1 MEPATLTFAALNA
14 RIDALPD
21 HESLSVTPST
31 RQRWGYI
38 LGFGAGFTGLLA
50 AKLFPSS
57 KIALIFTA
65 VMLIVEVG
73 GLILAIAPRGHWRQ
87 WRLPSFA
94 SERREFADQ
103 LDFDLYHYQQLIAWL
118 TSFPKGRLEAMAQ
131 YASQRHERLKDKH
144 PLISGGL
151 EKLGALPVAA
161 VLYLQFKD
169 LHWPPQPTWPE
180 FFLGMAIVG
189 LYWAS
194 LLLVSVRFR
203 AQLFA
208 LLLSQAAES
217 ATIHRDGDHQSEGAE
232 STFLKSTL

>member
-1 MEPATLTFAALNA
+1 MDSATLTFAALNA

-21 HESLSVTPST
+21 HESLSVAPSR

-38 LGFGAGFTGLLA
+38 IGFGAGFIGLLA

-57 KIALIFTA
+57 KVALVFTT
-65 VMLIVEVG
+65 VMLVVEVA
-73 GLILAIAPRGHWRQ
+73 GLFLAIAPRGPWRR

-94 SERREFADQ
+94 SERRDFAEQ
-103 LDFDLYHYQQLIAWL
+103 LDFDLFHYEQIMAWL
-118 TSFPKGRLEAMAQ
+118 VSFPKERLEAMAQ
-131 YASQRHERLKDKH
+131 YASQRHEGLKDKH
-144 PLISGGL
+144 PLISGSL

-161 VLYLQFKD
+161 VLFLQFKD

-180 FFLGMAIVG
+180 FILGMAIVG
-189 LYWAS
+189 LYWGS

-208 LLLSQAAES
+208 LLLSKAAES
-217 ATIHRDGDHQSEGAE
+217 ATILRDSDAQAGEAE
-232 STFLKSTL
+232 PTFYKSTL

>member
-1 MEPATLTFAALNA
+1 MDSATLTFAVLNA

-21 HESLSVTPST
+21 HESVSVTPSR

-38 LGFGAGFTGLLA
+38 IGFGAGFIGLLA
-50 AKLFPSS
+50 AKIFPSS
-57 KIALIFTA
+57 KIALWFTA
-65 VMLIVEVG
+65 IMLIVEVG
-73 GLILAIAPRGHWRQ
+73 GLLLAIIPRGSWRS
-87 WRLPSFA
+87 WKLPSFA
-94 SERREFADQ
+94 SERREFAEQ
-103 LDFDLYHYQQLIAWL
+103 LDFDLYHYQQVIAWL
-118 TSFPKGRLEAMAQ
+118 SSFPKDRLEAMAQ

-144 PLISGGL
+144 PLLSGGL

-161 VLYLQFKD
+161 VLFLQFKD

-203 AQLFA
+203 AQLYA
-208 LLLSQAAES
+208 SLLTEAARTTTDSREGNK
-217 ATIHRDGDHQSEGAE
+217 DG
-232 STFLKSTL
+232 